1 MTAQITDLD
10 EVVKQYINW
19 LQSMIDDKD
28 IQPVQN
34 YTYLQCWNKL
44 IDLIGEDMMLK
55 RSLCPDKQL

>member
-19 LQSMIDDKD
+19 LRSMIDDKD

-34 YTYLQCWNKL
+34 YTYLVL
-44 IDLIGEDMMLK
+44 E
-55 RSLCPDKQL
+55 

>member
-1 MTAQITDLD
+1 MTTRISNLD

-19 LQSMIDDKD
+19 LQYMIDDKN

-44 IDLIGEDMMLK
+44 IDMIGEDMKLK
-55 RSLCPDKQL
+55 R